1 VLELLEGLFGS
12 RCACKQACGVNGCE
26 VGCNVGCGGTTTA
39 PKSET
44 APAKAPQGNEPAPL
58 PSPPTTNKDAS
69 VSNHGSII
77 QASRNIVRN

>member
-1 VLELLEGLFGS
+1 VAELLQGLFGK
-12 RCACKQACGVNGCE
+12 RCCCNNGCETGCE

-58 PSPPTTNKDAS
+58 PNPPTTNKDAS
-69 VSNHGSII
+69 ASYNHSIM